1 MTLEEFPLFN
11 LLEEFE
17 KDWYKFLV
25 WLLDFFSEAIWF
37 YTVCNDLFLLFFFRF
52 YFTSGVLCY
61 FFLIQFW

>member
-37 YTVCNDLFLLFFFRF
+37 YTVCNDLFLLFFRF